1 MANEVKFTV
10 KLKVEGQEKVVEATA
25 KAEDLRDAI
34 GEVREASEH
43 VGSGKGWETLM
54 LGVNSAMEVMQR
66 MKAAV
71 DSLAD
76 DYESWATAMASV
88 NTMAG
93 KDAAG
98 LAALKD
104 QVSALGREIPKT
116 KEELAD
122 GLYQVISN
130 GVPEADWIGFL
141 EQSAKASVGGIA
153 DLGETVKV
161 TSTVIKNYGLE
172 WSQAGEIQDKI
183 QMTAKNGVT
192 SFGELAAALPRVTA
206 NAATLGVSVD
216 ELMATFAT
224 LTSVSGDTAEVSTQL
239 AAVFTALVKPSSE
252 AVQMAQEMGIQF
264 DAAGIKASG
273 GMSRFLATLD
283 DTVKKY
289 AQAHGMLEQEI
300 YGKLFGSAESL
311 RALTPLMGN
320 LKDKFVENISAMSN
334 ATGTVI
340 DSFGTMADTG
350 ASRMQMLKNT
360 VRDMLEPLAG
370 VASACRPVVDGLESV
385 GQVGLS
391 VWAVVQSVQ
400 ALRKANILATAS
412 TIAHTVAT
420 RVLGTVSAATGISV
434 TALKTA
440 IRGLMIA
447 TGVGAAI
454 AALGFVIE
462 KLVGASENAAN
473 KVDDL
478 ADAEQR
484 AKAAHEAE
492 RAEVEQVT
500 SQLNRHIAVCK
511 NFQGTKEEEK
521 KVVQELNNT
530 YGQTMGYFN
539 SVSAWYKTLT
549 ANSAAYAKQM
559 INEARAR
566 RIANQIANLDTDIHN
581 ITYDENGKTR
591 DYSSQNEKNTWVQT
605 GVGLYGNPI
614 GYWKETEGTSPLDK
628 ARDTLFKLY
637 KQRDALTKQ
646 LNDIVSDTVTMP
658 VHGSTTPPPVGGS
671 GTGKVTPPSS
681 TTNSNGNT
689 GPVFTADGKTMKQLS
704 DNVAYYQAAIE
715 KADKSDEESL
725 KTLVAKKVAAEQLL
739 EAYKKLLTGMEEMA
753 GYNKD
758 AKTVAE
764 INKNIGI
771 LQHRLEDMEP
781 NSDTYKAV
789 TKEIERW
796 QEKLSANAAA
806 GSIAAIEE
814 RIQKLNERLHDEP
827 LTMEAAV
834 KLTVERDKLQKA
846 LDDNAKRLAMEVKL
860 ATGDMSD
867 FKEWSEKW
875 KKERKEEEKSKVGEA
890 LQKQKD
896 KLKDIGSLVSNVGQS
911 FSSLGKDMDAP
922 VLQAAG
928 ILANAIATI
937 IQGYAT
943 ASAQIGSMAPW
954 AWAAFSLA
962 GAAQVASVVSQM
974 KEIGKFAQ
982 GAIAY
987 GPTLGLFGEYAG
999 ASHNPE
1005 VVAPLDRL
1013 RSLVG
1018 PDNGVGGKVKFEIK
1032 GRRLVGV
1039 LNKENR
1045 HVERG

>member
-25 KAEDLRDAI
+25 KTEDLRDAI

-54 LGVNSAMEVMQR
+54 LGINSAMEVMQK
-66 MKAAV
+66 MKGAV
-71 DSLAD
+71 DSLAN
-76 DYESWATAMASV
+76 DYESWETAMASV

-93 KDAAG
+93 RDAAG
-98 LAALKD
+98 LAELKE

-141 EQSAKASVGGIA
+141 EQSARASVGGIA

-161 TSTVIKNYGLE
+161 TSTVIKNYGME
-172 WSQAGEIQDKI
+172 WTQAGEIQDKI

-224 LTSVSGDTAEVSTQL
+224 LTGVSGNTAEVSTQL

-252 AVQMAQEMGIQF
+252 AVQMAQEMGVQF
-264 DAAGIKASG
+264 DAAAIKASG
-273 GMSRFLATLD
+273 GMNRFLTTLD

-320 LKDKFVENISAMSN
+320 LKDKFVENIGAMSN
-334 ATGTVI
+334 ATGTI
-340 DSFGTMADTG
+340 TDSFGTMADTG
-350 ASRMQMLKNT
+350 ASRMQMLKNA

-370 VASACRPVVDGLESV
+370 VASACRPVVDGLVSV
-385 GQVGLS
+385 GQVGLG
-391 VWAVVQSVQ
+391 VWSVVQSVK
-400 ALRKANILATAS
+400 ALREANVLATAS
-412 TIAHTVAT
+412 TIAHTAAT

-462 KLVGASENAAN
+462 KLVGAS
-473 KVDDL
+473 DDASDSMRGL
-478 ADAEQR
+478 KDAENEGMDAAQQGSAAYGKAR
-484 AKAAHEAE
+484 AQIEM
-492 RAEVEQVT
+492 T
-500 SQLNRHIAVCK
+500 IATLK
-511 NFQGTKEEEK
+511 DFKGTKEEERQ
-521 KVVQELNNT
+521 KVEELNAT
-530 YGQTMGYFN
+530 YGGVIGRYST
-539 SVSAWYKTLT
+539 VSKWYQVLRKDSE
-549 ANSAAYAKQM
+549 AYCQQMQREAEIAAY
-559 INEARAR
+559 
-566 RIANQIANLDTDIHN
+566 
-581 ITYDENGKTR
+581 
-591 DYSSQNEKNTWVQT
+591 
-605 GVGLYGNPI
+605 
-614 GYWKETEGTSPLDK
+614 
-628 ARDTLFKLY
+628 
-637 KQRDALTKQ
+637 TKQ
-646 LNDIVSDTVTMP
+646 LEGLYEKKRQAEQSQAIGDALADNMKRRMGKDAPLNLLAQTDQMKKNGQDAVGAINRQIRDVSGKIKTLSDQKPDIKASPVVTAP
-658 VHGSTTPPPVGGS
+658 TGS
-671 GTGKVTPPSS
+671 GTGKVTPS
-681 TTNSNGNT
+681 TAGNTNT
-689 GPVFTADGKTMKQLS
+689 GPVLTADAKTMKQLS

-753 GYNKD
+753 GYDKD

-764 INKNIGI
+764 MNKNIGI

-796 QEKLSANAAA
+796 QEKLSTTADK

-814 RIQKLNERLHDEP
+814 RIQKLNERLHNEP

-846 LDDNAKRLAMEVKL
+846 LDDDAKKLAMQVKL

-875 KKERKEEEKSKVGEA
+875 KKEREAEEKSKVGEA

-896 KLKDIGSLVSNVGQS
+896 KLKDIGSLVGNVGQS
-911 FSSLGKDMDAP
+911 FSSLGKDMEVP

-943 ASAQIGSMAPW
+943 ATAQAASMGPW
-954 AWAAFSLA
+954 AWAAFSLS
-962 GAAQVASVVSQM
+962 GLAQVASVVSQI
-974 KEIGKFAQ
+974 KEIGQFAQ
-982 GAIAY
+982 GGIAY
-987 GPTLGLFGEYAG
+987 GPTLGIFGEYAG
-999 ASHNPE
+999 ASNNPE

-1013 RSLVG
+1013 RSLISTPGG
-1018 PDNGVGGKVKFEIK
+1018 PGGNVEFRIA
-1032 GRRLVGV
+1032 GRYLLGILR
-1039 LNKENR
+1039 KEMGYLDR
-1045 HVERG
+1045 M

>member
-25 KAEDLRDAI
+25 KTEDLCDAI

-54 LGVNSAMEVMQR
+54 LGINSAMEVMQK
-66 MKAAV
+66 MKGAV
-71 DSLAD
+71 DSLAN
-76 DYESWATAMASV
+76 DYESWETAMASV

-93 KDAAG
+93 RDAAG
-98 LAALKD
+98 LAELKE

-141 EQSAKASVGGIA
+141 EQSARASVGGIA

-161 TSTVIKNYGLE
+161 TSTVIKNYGME
-172 WSQAGEIQDKI
+172 WTQAGEIQDKI

-224 LTSVSGDTAEVSTQL
+224 LTGVSGNTAEVSTQL

-264 DAAGIKASG
+264 DAAAIKASG
-273 GMSRFLATLD
+273 GMNRFLSTLD

-320 LKDKFVENISAMSN
+320 LKDKFVENIGAMSN
-334 ATGTVI
+334 ATGTI
-340 DSFGTMADTG
+340 TDSFGTMADTS

-370 VASACRPVVDGLESV
+370 VASACRPVVDGLVSV
-385 GQVGLS
+385 GQVGLG
-391 VWAVVQSVQ
+391 VWSVVQSVK
-400 ALRKANILATAS
+400 ALRESNVLATAS
-412 TIAHTVAT
+412 TIAHTAAT

-462 KLVGASENAAN
+462 KLVGASKDASDSMRGL
-473 KVDDL
+473 K
-478 ADAEQR
+478 DAENEAIDTAQQGSAAYGKAR
-484 AKAAHEAE
+484 AQIEM
-492 RAEVEQVT
+492 T
-500 SQLNRHIAVCK
+500 IATLK
-511 NFQGTKEEEK
+511 DFKGTKEEERQ
-521 KVVQELNNT
+521 KVEELNAT
-530 YGQTMGYFN
+530 YGGVIGRYSTVSKWYQALCQN
-539 SVSAWYKTLT
+539 SEAYCQQMQRE
-549 ANSAAYAKQM
+549 AEIAAY
-559 INEARAR
+559 
-566 RIANQIANLDTDIHN
+566 
-581 ITYDENGKTR
+581 
-591 DYSSQNEKNTWVQT
+591 
-605 GVGLYGNPI
+605 
-614 GYWKETEGTSPLDK
+614 
-628 ARDTLFKLY
+628 
-637 KQRDALTKQ
+637 TKQ
-646 LNDIVSDTVTMP
+646 LEGLYEKKHQAEKYKAMGDAIIDAQKGRMGRDAPAGLMADLEGRAKNGQNAVDAIDKQIGGVVSKIKALSDQKPDIKTSP
-658 VHGSTTPPPVGGS
+658 VVTTPTGTA
-671 GTGKVTPPSS
+671 TGKNTPS
-681 TTNSNGNT
+681 TTNSNTNT
-689 GPVFTADGKTMKQLS
+689 GPVLTTDAKTMKQLS

-771 LQHRLEDMEP
+771 LQHQLEDMEP
-781 NSDTYKAV
+781 NSDTYKAL

-796 QEKLSANAAA
+796 QEKLSTTADK

-814 RIQKLNERLHDEP
+814 RIQKLNERLHNEP

-834 KLTVERDKLQKA
+834 RLTVERDKMQKA
-846 LDDNAKRLAMEVKL
+846 LDDNAKRLALEVKL

-875 KKERKEEEKSKVGEA
+875 KKEREAEEKSKVGEA

-911 FSSLGKDMDAP
+911 FASLGKDIDAP

-943 ASAQIGSMAPW
+943 ATAQAASMGPW
-954 AWAAFSLA
+954 AWAAFSLS
-962 GAAQVASVVSQM
+962 GLAQVASVVAQV
-974 KEIGKFAQ
+974 KEIGKFAH
-982 GAIAY
+982 GGIAY

-1018 PDNGVGGKVKFEIK
+1018 PGDSVGGKVVFEIK
-1032 GRRLVGV
+1032 GRRLLGV
-1039 LNKENR
+1039 LQKEIG
-1045 HVERG
+1045 HIERG